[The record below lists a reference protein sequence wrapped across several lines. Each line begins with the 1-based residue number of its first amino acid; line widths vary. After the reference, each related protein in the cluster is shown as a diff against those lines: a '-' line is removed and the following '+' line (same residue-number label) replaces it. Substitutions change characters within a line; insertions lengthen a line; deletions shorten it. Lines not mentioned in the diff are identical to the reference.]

1 MSKALILASASPRR
15 AQILTQVGLKF
26 QIKTKATDENITA
39 SSPQELVRQLSYK
52 KAQAVASDLA
62 EGIVLGADTV
72 VVVDGQIFGKPHDRQ
87 EAFQMLSLLANRAHE
102 VITGFSLIDATGEM
116 ADYTQAVS
124 TKVYF
129 RPLTAEEI
137 ENYLDT
143 DEYTDKA
150 GGYAIQGI
158 GAQFIEKIEGCY
170 YNVVGLPLTE
180 VVCAL
185 AQRGVS
191 IYD

>member
-26 QIKTKATDENITA
+26 QIKTKSTDENITA

-52 KAQAVASDLA
+52 KAQAVASDLT

-143 DEYTDKA
+143 NEYTDKA

-158 GAQFIEKIEGCY
+158 GAQFVEKIEGCY

>member
-26 QIKTKATDENITA
+26 QIKIKATDENITA

>member
-26 QIKTKATDENITA
+26 QIKIKATDENITA

-158 GAQFIEKIEGCY
+158 GAQFVEKIEGCY

>member
-158 GAQFIEKIEGCY
+158 GAQFVEKIEGCY

>member
-1 MSKALILASASPRR
+1 M
-15 AQILTQVGLKF
+15 TQVGLKF

-158 GAQFIEKIEGCY
+158 GAQFVEKIEGCY

>member
-26 QIKTKATDENITA
+26 QIKTKSTDENIAA

-52 KAQAVASDLA
+52 KAQAVASDLTT
-62 EGIVLGADTV
+62 GIVLGADTV

-102 VITGFSLIDATGEM
+102 VITGFSLIDVAGEM

-129 RPLTAEEI
+129 RPLTEEEI
-137 ENYLDT
+137 NNYLDT
-143 DEYTDKA
+143 NEYTDKA

-158 GAQFIEKIEGCY
+158 GAQFVEKIEGCY